1 MSVAIEDILEFFSGA
16 RVPVHRATT
25 NHLSALNP
33 FFAESGFIDKR
44 TGRKVPGLAHG
55 FCGREDSGG
64 IFFFDEYLL
73 YKAGLINFANVGVL
87 GKPNFRKSTGVKN
100 MIYHGAAAGYN
111 HLVTDRKSHE
121 YKRLADNMNKSLPG
135 SAKTLHFGEDT
146 EDGGSYYIN
155 PVDPAMDID
164 TRRDLIA
171 ALGLNTM
178 SGKRTELDEE
188 ESTILWAALIETEEH
203 KGIGTHTAATLP
215 VLVEKLF
222 NPTEYIIKYAHKEDD
237 PLYVKAH
244 ARKLALGLQRLTEGD
259 LKGMFHRETTMS
271 KYQDSSLLIMD
282 LDGIKGEKVVVMI
295 TLINF
300 FTQSMMA
307 RSNPAFRF
315 HKVIHDE
322 TWDLASYAGFVE
334 SLRRANKLGGTWGV
348 ANWWIA
354 HHEQNMVRSGNFDAV
369 NDIIDDT
376 EIFFCYGMKEKP
388 LRASQD
394 ALGLSNAEVKRN
406 LDLEPGTALVKVGS
420 MPAIEM
426 TQYISDDVRP
436 LVETRDLMRGQT
448 RGQTDLP
455 RAEAEPAEEMIA
467 A

>member
-1 MSVAIEDILEFFSGA
+1 MSVAIEDVLEFFTGA
-16 RVPVHRATT
+16 RIPAHRATT

-44 TGRKVPGLAHG
+44 TGVKVPGLAHG
-55 FCGREDSGG
+55 FCGVDDSGG

-73 YKAGLINFANVGVL
+73 YKAGLLNFANVGVL
-87 GKPNFRKSTGVKN
+87 GQPNFRKSTGVKN

-111 HLVTDRKSHE
+111 HLVTDRKDHE
-121 YKRLADNMNKSLPG
+121 YKRLADNMNRSLPG
-135 SAKTLHFGEDT
+135 SAKTLHFGEGS
-146 EDGGSYYIN
+146 DGDGYFIN

-164 TRRDLIA
+164 TRRELIA
-171 ALGLNTM
+171 ALALNTM
-178 SGKRTELDEE
+178 SGNRTELDEE
-188 ESTILWAALIETEEH
+188 ESTILWAALIETEEY
-203 KGIGTHTAATLP
+203 KGHGTHDVATLP

-222 NPTEYIIKYAHKEDD
+222 HPTDSIVKYAEKEDD
-237 PLYVKAH
+237 PLYVKQH
-244 ARKLALGLQRLTEGD
+244 ARKMALGLKRLTEGD
-259 LKGMFHRETTMS
+259 LKGMFHKKTTINT
-271 KYQDSSLLIMD
+271 YQDQSLLIMD

-322 TWDLASYAGFVE
+322 TWDLAAYAGFVE

-354 HHEQNMVRSGNFDAV
+354 HHEQNMVRSGNLDAV

-376 EIFFCYGMKEKP
+376 EVFFCYQMKEKP

-394 ALGLSNAEVKRN
+394 ALGLSDAEVKRN
-406 LDLEPGTALVKVGS
+406 LVVPPGTALVKVGKT
-420 MPAIEM
+420 PAIEM
-426 TQYISDDVRP
+426 RQYITDDVRP
-436 LVETRDLMRGQT
+436 LVETRDRMRGK
-448 RGQTDLP
+448 TDLV
-455 RAEAEPAEEMIA
+455 RAEDEPVENEQAVA